1 VLSAVLDD
9 VAGEIPIG
17 VISVRFHRAVVR
29 CIIDTA
35 SAVAGR
41 AKTRRVA
48 LGGGVF
54 ANRLV
59 LGGAVRDLAA
69 AGLEP
74 LTHVRLPAN
83 DGAISFGQA
92 VVAWARRHE
101 I

>member
-1 VLSAVLDD
+1 M
-9 VAGEIPIG
+9 
-17 VISVRFHRAVVR
+17 RFHRAVVR
-29 CIIDTA
+29 SIIDTA
-35 SAVAGR
+35 SVVASRSG
-41 AKTRRVA
+41 TRRVA

-59 LGGAVRDLAA
+59 LSGAVHELAS

-74 LTHVRLPAN
+74 LTHLRLPAN
-83 DGAISFGQA
+83 DGAIAYGQA